1 MNLVL
6 QHVTGT
12 VTVPTSTLVEIAVS
26 AAQQVEGV
34 RVLRRRSVE
43 LEPAQV
49 RLTIAARPDR
59 PLLEAAQQ
67 AQGAV
72 ADALEAM
79 CDLRAQVE
87 ITVGELA

>member
-6 QHVTGT
+6 AHDAGS

-43 LEPAQV
+43 LDPPRV
-49 RLTIAARPDR
+49 RLTIAAGGER
-59 PLLEAAQQ
+59 PLVEVAQEAQE
-67 AQGAV
+67 AV
-72 ADALEAM
+72 VEAIAAM